1 VKFLTGGSAE
11 AHIKPASFPK
21 GSRSGLI
28 PEPMVHSPDERRLS
42 YSFYP
47 KNCLRVCLFKDNM
60 FNSLQE
66 IIQDLKN
73 GLMVVVVDDEDRENE
88 GDLLMAASFI
98 KAEHINFMA
107 KYGRGLICV
116 PMEEERLNQ
125 LELGP
130 MLEGK
135 NFSPQKD
142 PFSTAW
148 MVSVDAAKG
157 ITTGI
162 SAFDRAHTIEVLINP
177 QAKPEDLVRPG
188 HSFPLRARKGGVLV
202 RAGHTEA
209 TVDLM
214 RLAELYPAGVICEIM
229 NEDGSMARL
238 PQLIEFAK
246 RHSLKICSI
255 ASLIEYRRRY
265 EKLIERMTTANLPT
279 EFGTYKMTLYRD
291 LTNGQTHIALVLGEW
306 NNEPVLVRVHS
317 ECLTGDVFG
326 SLRCDCGTQ
335 LEKAMQIIDKEK
347 KGVILYMR
355 QEGRGIGLEG
365 KIRAY
370 NLQDKGMDT
379 VQANEY
385 LGYKPDMRDYGIGAQ
400 ILVDLGLK
408 NIRLLTN
415 NPRKI
420 VGLEGYGLK
429 VVERVSLEIKPNALN
444 IGYLKTKKEK
454 LGHQLELG

>member
-1 VKFLTGGSAE
+1 
-11 AHIKPASFPK
+11 
-21 GSRSGLI
+21 
-28 PEPMVHSPDERRLS
+28 
-42 YSFYP
+42 
-47 KNCLRVCLFKDNM
+47 M

-66 IIQDLKN
+66 IIQDLKK

-88 GDLLMAASFI
+88 GDLLMSASFV
-98 KAEHINFMA
+98 KPEYINFMA

-116 PMEEERLNQ
+116 PMEEERLAQ
-125 LELGP
+125 LGLEP
-130 MLEGK
+130 MIEG
-135 NFSPQKD
+135 NSFSPKKD

-162 SAFDRAHTIEVLINP
+162 SVFDRAHTIEVLINS
-177 QAKPEDLVRPG
+177 QSKPEDLIRPG

-214 RLAELYPAGVICEIM
+214 RLAGLYPAGVICEIM
-229 NEDGSMARL
+229 NEDGTMARL

-246 RHSLKICSI
+246 RHKLKICSI

-265 EKLIERMTTANLPT
+265 EKLIERLTTANLPT
-279 EFGTYKMTLYRD
+279 ESGGYKITLYRD
-291 LTNGQTHIALVLGEW
+291 LTNAQVHIVLTLGEW
-306 NNEPVLVRVHS
+306 GNEPVLVRVHS

-326 SLRCDCGTQ
+326 SLRCDCGRQ
-335 LEKAMQIIDKEK
+335 LDKAMQIVNKEK

-365 KIRAY
+365 KIHAY

-400 ILVDLGLK
+400 ILADLGLK

-429 VVERVSLEIKPNALN
+429 VVERVPLEIEPNALN
-444 IGYLKTKKEK
+444 IRYLKTKKEK
-454 LGHQLELG
+454 LGHQLELGK